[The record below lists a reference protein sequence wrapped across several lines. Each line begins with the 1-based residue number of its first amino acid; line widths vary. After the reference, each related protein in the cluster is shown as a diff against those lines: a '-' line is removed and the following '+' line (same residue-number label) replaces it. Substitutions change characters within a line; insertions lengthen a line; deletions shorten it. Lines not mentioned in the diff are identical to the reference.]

1 MYKWLYGW
9 RVTLCCFTQIFI
21 VTSLKQKESC
31 KLKSQSKN
39 KQYKNNIYMTNVTN
53 IKNCTLQNNFIS
65 TIFIGYILHMNM
77 ILKGSKK
84 ATYLGLRALYTNV
97 YKKDIV

>member
-1 MYKWLYGW
+1 
-9 RVTLCCFTQIFI
+9 
-21 VTSLKQKESC
+21 
-31 KLKSQSKN
+31 
-39 KQYKNNIYMTNVTN
+39 MTNVTN

-65 TIFIGYILHMNM
+65 TILIGYILHMNM